1 MDQNTADFHLG
12 ITRESRALHIRIRL
26 IAMYIKCTRGTIQL
40 LYFDQS
46 CANASTPE
54 VPVAKNLEKNV
65 DTVLLLLSA
74 NVLQVIGP
82 HNLLQN
88 K

>member
-1 MDQNTADFHLG
+1 MGQNTTDFHLG
-12 ITRESRALHIRIRL
+12 ITRVPRGLHIRIRL
-26 IAMYIKCTRGTIQL
+26 IVIYIKCAGGTIQL

-54 VPVAKNLEKNV
+54 VPVAKNLEKKIPV
-65 DTVLLLLSA
+65 DTFLLLLSA
-74 NVLQVIGP
+74 KVIGP
-82 HNLLQN
+82 HNLLKN